1 MPLWAGGKGGPKLL
15 RLAARHASGWN
26 VVWRFSNDWYRGK
39 LVDVERACEAEG
51 RDPVTFR
58 KTVGLYCLIGGSEA
72 EAREV
77 FERGRAAMPGNAMA
91 SDTFEIWC
99 TETLSGTPDMAL
111 ERVGALEAMGVEEIV
126 LAPWVLPFA
135 IPEPGLLDAA
145 ARHLV
150 TARR

>member
-1 MPLWAGGKGGPKLL
+1 
-15 RLAARHASGWN
+15 
-26 VVWRFSNDWYRGK
+26 
-39 LVDVERACEAEG
+39 VDVERACEAEG

-77 FERGRAAMPGNAMA
+77 FERGRAAMPGTAMA